1 VHADGSETVHGKGA
15 MSVHVSVETSYFSQ
29 LVVPPPHAKIV
40 GGGGLG
46 EGGGGLGEG
55 GGGEGEGGGGEGEG
69 GGGEGEG
76 GGGEGGG
83 GDGEGGG
90 GDGEGGGGEG
100 DGGGGE
106 GEGGGGLGDGGGGL
120 GDGGG
125 GEGGGGE
132 GEGGLGGVKG
142 GDEGGT
148 IPTNWRRLSKSAAV
162 CSATLAASA
171 AMASSSAVH
180 EHDEGG
186 VTEVAT
192 EVAPTLCSTEKAARY
207 LSRGGTPISLVSA
220 ACFWRLSIV
229 SVVVVEEEECSG

>member
-1 VHADGSETVHGKGA
+1 MYEIC
-15 MSVHVSVETSYFSQ
+15 TS
-29 LVVPPPHAKIV
+29 PPPQR
-40 GGGGLG
+40 
-46 EGGGGLGEG
+46 
-55 GGGEGEGGGGEGEG
+55 

-83 GDGEGGG
+83 G
-90 GDGEGGGGEG
+90 EG
-100 DGGGGE
+100 D
-106 GEGGGGLGDGGGGL
+106 
-120 GDGGG
+120 
-125 GEGGGGE
+125 
-132 GEGGLGGVKG
+132 GGLGGVEG

-192 EVAPTLCSTEKAARY
+192 EVAPTLCSTQKAARY
-207 LSRGGTPISLVSA
+207 LRRRGTPFSLVGA

-229 SVVVVEEEECSG
+229 SVVVVE